1 VKAAGYG
8 RNDSVTIKKGDE
20 TQTLK
25 YKKAEQ
31 LLNEGW
37 EIVS

>member
-1 VKAAGYG
+1 M
-8 RNDSVTIKKGDE
+8 VTITNGSE
-20 TQTLK
+20 TREMK

-37 EIVS
+37 RVVE